1 MTYVDQHSA
10 RADVRPDQA
19 WQFIS
24 RLGGDDRLYVPRL
37 VWFARGLADRAA
49 GGPGHRIEGTGR
61 PLRPGDPMDFWEVL
75 EVDPPTRLRVRAL
88 TRLPGTA
95 CLDILVAPSPNTTRG
110 RTGTGIGTGV
120 GTELTMRT
128 SFEPDGFAG
137 HAYWWSN
144 FAAHQATFALMTR
157 RLAAMVSQADE
168 AHQADD
174 SGGVTG
180 G

>member
-10 RADVRPDQA
+10 RVDVRPDQA
-19 WQFIS
+19 WQFVS

-37 VWFARGLADRAA
+37 VWFARGLADRVA

-95 CLDILVAPSPNTTRG
+95 CLDILVAPSPNTTG
-110 RTGTGIGTGV
+110 GST

-128 SFEPDGFAG
+128 IFEPAGVAG

-157 RLAAMVSQADE
+157 RLAAMVTQADD
-168 AHQADD
+168 AHRADD